1 MISKV
6 VLAKLSPTME
16 EGTIVKWN
24 KKEGDPVKVGD
35 VLAEIETDKANMEME
50 ALAAGVLRKIL
61 VPAGGKAPVGSLIGV
76 IADANEDIAG
86 ILSQA
91 TAAAPAATPPAPA
104 PPAPAP
110 TASTP
115 PPAAAKP
122 ASPAPPPA
130 VPAPKPA
137 PAVAAPAPATA
148 PPASRPAPAPAA
160 AAPPPAP
167 RPVVAPPPPSGAPA
181 PVTSV
186 APAAAADHGD
196 GRVKAS
202 PLARAMAAREN
213 VPLGEVSGSGPA
225 GRIVKRDIETYV
237 ATPRPAPAAG
247 TASVVPFPSVAAGA
261 ELPLSNMRKTI
272 ARRLSESAFTAPH
285 FYVTV
290 EIDMGAA
297 VALREQLLK
306 GENLKISYNDLVVK
320 ACARALTRFPMV
332 NASWGGD
339 KIVTHGEVH
348 IGVAVAIPDGLITP
362 VVRNADQKSVLAIAT
377 EIKDLAGRAREKKL
391 RPEEYMGSTFTISN
405 LGMFDV
411 EEFTAIINPPDSA
424 ILAVGSVRKVPVV
437 AGDAVAIGHR
447 MKVTMSSDH
456 RVVDGAMA
464 AQFLAEV
471 RRLLENPVS
480 LLV

>member
-1 MISKV
+1 MISRV

-24 KKEGDPVKVGD
+24 KKEGDAIKVGD

-50 ALAAGVLRKIL
+50 ALGAGVLRKIL
-61 VPAGGKAPVGSLIGV
+61 VAAGGKAPVGALIGV
-76 IADANEDIAG
+76 IADPNEDIAG
-86 ILSQA
+86 LLSQA
-91 TAAAPAATPPAPA
+91 TAAAPAA
-104 PPAPAP
+104 
-110 TASTP
+110 
-115 PPAAAKP
+115 
-122 ASPAPPPA
+122 PAPPPA
-130 VPAPKPA
+130 APTPKPA
-137 PAVAAPAPATA
+137 PAAAAPAPTQA
-148 PPASRPAPAPAA
+148 PPVARPAPPPVA

-167 RPVVAPPPPSGAPA
+167 RPAVAPPPRAEAPA

-186 APAAAADHGD
+186 ATPRDQTDLTD

-213 VPLGEVSGSGPA
+213 VPLGQVAGSGPG

-237 ATPRPAPAAG
+237 ASPRPAPAAAA
-247 TASVVPFPSVAAGA
+247 ASVVPFPSVAAGA

-272 ARRLSESAFTAPH
+272 AKRLSESAFTAPH

-297 VALREQLLK
+297 VVLREQLLK

-348 IGVAVAIPDGLITP
+348 VGVAVAIPDGLITP
-362 VVRNADQKSVLAIAT
+362 VVRNADQKSVLAIAG

-456 RVVDGAMA
+456 RVVDGALA
-464 AQFLAEV
+464 AQYLAEV